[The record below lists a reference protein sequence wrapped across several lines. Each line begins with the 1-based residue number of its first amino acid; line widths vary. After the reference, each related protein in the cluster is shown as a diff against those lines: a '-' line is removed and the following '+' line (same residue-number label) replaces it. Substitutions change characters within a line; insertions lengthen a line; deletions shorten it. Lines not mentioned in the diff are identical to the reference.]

1 MTHLRTDLDRAKR
14 IARTLGTRFAAGYM
28 RNRGWSI
35 ESALYTLLGIAA
47 RE

>member
-14 IARTLGTRFAAGYM
+14 IARTLGIRSAAGFM

-35 ESALYTLLGIAA
+35 ESALYVLLGVAH
-47 RE
+47 RG